1 MFSKEEERLL
11 VVSKYE
17 TMLKDNQHLF
27 FDRYEFEDIIIYYLE
42 NAKFA
47 KAKQAI
53 EISLSQHPSANE
65 LRLLQAEMFIYED
78 NLTQAGE
85 ILDDVISLEPYN
97 SEVYIQRANLY
108 SKKNNHHKA
117 IELLK
122 YASSLTEDLSDIYSL
137 IAMEYM
143 YMEDYAM
150 AKVYFQQC
158 LTETPED
165 YFSLQQLL
173 HCYDFLQEHTQAID
187 FLTNYINKNPYC
199 EVAWHNL
206 GRQYIAQN
214 DLEEALRCFDFA
226 IISDDTFT
234 GAYFEKGKVLERLK
248 RYKEAI
254 ENYKITLT
262 LDDPS
267 SFAYLRIGN
276 CYEKMGK
283 SASAEQYYFKAVHE
297 DPQSSKAWLA
307 LVDYYAREND
317 FEKAVKYVSKVL
329 INEGDDPTFLC
340 RCAEIYTLVGQY
352 DNAIQTYEQAID
364 LGEFSAQMRN
374 DFTDVLLLKEL
385 YEKAISV
392 ALVTLHTYPA
402 EINTHY
408 RIAIAYFYLNNT
420 EKMLHHL
427 KMAITL
433 APEWIAYFDKK
444 YPAVFSDKEV
454 KKILQKN

>member
-11 VVSKYE
+11 VVTKYE
-17 TMLKDNQHLF
+17 AMLKDNQYLF
-27 FDRYEFEDIIIYYLE
+27 FDRYEFEDIIIHYLE
-42 NAKFA
+42 NAKFG

-53 EISLSQHPSANE
+53 EISLSQHPLATE

-78 NLTQAGE
+78 NLAQAGA
-85 ILDDVISLEPYN
+85 ILDDIISLEPYN
-97 SEVYIQRANLY
+97 TEVYIQRANLY

-122 YASSLTEDLSDIYSL
+122 YASSLTDEIADVYSL
-137 IAMEYM
+137 IAMEYV

-150 AKVYFQQC
+150 AKIYFQEC
-158 LTETPED
+158 LSKDPED

-187 FLTNYINKNPYC
+187 FLTNYIDKNPYC

-214 DLEEALRCFDFA
+214 NLEEALKCFDFA

-248 RYKEAI
+248 QYKEAI

-276 CYEKMGK
+276 CYEKMGEK
-283 SASAEQYYFKAVHE
+283 IAAEQYYFKAVHE

-340 RCAEIYTLVGQY
+340 RCAEIYSIVGQY

-374 DFTDVLLLKEL
+374 DFTDVLLIKEQ

-392 ALVTLHTYPA
+392 ALVTLHMYPT
-402 EINTHY
+402 EISTHY
-408 RIAIAYFYLNNT
+408 RIAIAYFFLNNI
-420 EKMLHHL
+420 EKTTYHL
-427 KMAITL
+427 KIAIEL
-433 APEWIAYFDKK
+433 APEWISFFDKK
-444 YPAVFSDKEV
+444 YPNIFSDSRIRT
-454 KKILQKN
+454 ILP